1 MFAYFSLLKIKLI
14 KMIKKG
20 LTNSIGWNLGKIYKS
35 IHLCAL
41 FTSTPIIGTKN
52 KKIRENIKINGK
64 ILKSL
69 SSFIEDKTK
78 IIIKPN
84 KTKDKCLKKNS

>member
-1 MFAYFSLLKIKLI
+1 MFVYFSLLKVKLI
-14 KMIKKG
+14 KIIKKG
-20 LTNSIGWNLGKIYKS
+20 LTNSIGWNLGKKYKS

-52 KKIRENIKINGK
+52 KKIRENIKINGE